1 MMDASLL
8 LGFLAVALLAYA
20 SPGPDWFVVLRSAA
34 HSRRNGLLSSLGLI
48 TGLAVHTIAA
58 SIGVS
63 ALLLASAEAF
73 ALVKLAGALYLGFLG
88 IRALQSAYRTWK
100 HPQGAADETPER
112 DAGPAIKVWASA
124 FAANVLNPKAAL
136 FFVAVLPQFV
146 TESAPVLPQI
156 LLLGGAD
163 ILLGCVFW
171 AAFTLTVARFRTL
184 LQRRRARIAL
194 DTASGTALIGLGCA
208 LALTSRTT

>member
-1 MMDASLL
+1 MDASSL
-8 LGFLAVALLAYA
+8 LGFLAVALLAYV

-34 HSRRNGLLSSLGLI
+34 RARRDGLLSSLGI
-48 TGLAVHTIAA
+48 VSGLAVHTIAA
-58 SIGVS
+58 GIGVS

-73 ALVKLAGALYLGFLG
+73 TIVKLAGALYLGFLG

-100 HPQGAADETPER
+100 HPQEAAEGSPER
-112 DAGPAIKVWASA
+112 DEASAGRVWASA
-124 FAANVLNPKAAL
+124 FAVNVLNPKAAL
-136 FFVAVLPQFV
+136 FFIAVLPQFV

-171 AAFTLTVARFRTL
+171 LAFTLTVARFRAL

-194 DTASGTALIGLGCA
+194 DAASGTALIGLGGA
-208 LALTSRTT
+208 LALTSRTA

>member
-1 MMDASLL
+1 MEVSLL
-8 LGFLAVALLAYA
+8 LGFLAVALLAYIA
-20 SPGPDWFVVLRSAA
+20 PGPDWFVVLRSAA
-34 HSRRNGLLSSLGLI
+34 RSRRDGLLSSLGLI
-48 TGLAVHTIAA
+48 TGLAIHTIAA

-73 ALVKLAGALYLGFLG
+73 AVVKIAGALYLGFLG
-88 IRALQSAYRTWK
+88 IRALQSAYRTWR
-100 HPQGAADETPER
+100 HPRENLPEPAER
-112 DAGPAIKVWASA
+112 DPGSATKVWASA

-163 ILLGCVFW
+163 ILLGCLFW
-171 AAFTLTVARFRTL
+171 SAFTFAVSHFRAL
-184 LQRRRARIAL
+184 LQRRRARIGL
-194 DTASGTALIGLGCA
+194 DAASGTALIGLGGA
-208 LALTSRTT
+208 LILTSRNA

>member
-1 MMDASLL
+1 MDTSLL
-8 LGFLAVALLAYA
+8 LGFLAVALLAYV
-20 SPGPDWFVVLRSAA
+20 SPGPDWFVILRSAA
-34 HSRRNGLLSSLGLI
+34 HSRRSGLLSSLGLI

-63 ALLLASAEAF
+63 ALLLASSEAF
-73 ALVKLAGALYLGFLG
+73 TIVKLAGALYLGFLG
-88 IRALQSAYRTWK
+88 IRALHSAYRTWK
-100 HPQGAADETPER
+100 HPQEAADQTPER
-112 DAGPAIKVWASA
+112 DVGPATKVWASA

-146 TESAPVLPQI
+146 TESAPALPQI

-171 AAFTLTVARFRTL
+171 AAFTLTVSRFRFL

-194 DTASGTALIGLGCA
+194 EAASGTALVGLGGA
-208 LALTSRTT
+208 LAFTSRTA